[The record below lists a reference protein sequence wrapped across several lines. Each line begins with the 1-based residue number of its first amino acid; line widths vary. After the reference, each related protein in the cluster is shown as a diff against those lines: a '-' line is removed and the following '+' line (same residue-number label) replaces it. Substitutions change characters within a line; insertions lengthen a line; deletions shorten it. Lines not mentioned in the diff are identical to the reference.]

1 MESPTP
7 EKMKC
12 PTPETLSAV
21 FDRECTEETILRHV
35 RECDACRTHLKELEQ
50 LDRTLKLALE
60 QETPA
65 DISERILAG
74 IRTRQDARKRKFNF
88 YSRLLMPARV
98 AALFAVLGVVGYM
111 IWNDMADS
119 DSGAP
124 VLPPRVAQSAGAGAE
139 LGVPDPVSPAF
150 RKLGSIDAADLAAA
164 SFSNTPSAVYP
175 PEGNLAENYV
185 PIPDEVNQ
193 MWSVP
198 ARSVDFRQNLMSLIQ
213 SLGIPSKAVSFKEG
227 EGQFAVRF
235 RGTKMQTVRFV
246 KTCKALGY
254 SLLSPVQPQPE
265 QNRFAGN
272 ADSVILY
279 EADFVK
285 R

>member
-12 PTPETLSAV
+12 PSPETLSAV
-21 FDRECTEETILRHV
+21 FDRECSEEAILRHV

-50 LDRTLKLALE
+50 LDRALKLALE

-65 DISERILAG
+65 DISARILAG
-74 IRTRQDARKRKFNF
+74 IRARQEARERKFNV
-88 YSRLLMPARV
+88 YSRLLMPARI

-119 DSGAP
+119 DSGVP
-124 VLPPRVAQSAGAGAE
+124 VLPPRVAQSAGTGAE
-139 LGVPDPVSPAF
+139 LGVPDPVNPAF

-175 PEGNLAENYV
+175 SEGNLAEKYV
-185 PIPDEVNQ
+185 PIPDEVSQ
-193 MWSVP
+193 VWSVP
-198 ARSVDFRQNLMSLIQ
+198 ARSADFRQDLMSLIR
-213 SLGIPSKAVSFKEG
+213 SLGIPSKAVSFKDEK
-227 EGQFAVRF
+227 EQFAVRF
-235 RGTKMQTVRFV
+235 HGTKMQTVRFV

-265 QNRFAGN
+265 QNRFSGS

-279 EADFVK
+279 EADFV
-285 R
+285 RR